1 MKSYQKTVLK
11 NPNLADKL
19 ARITRDLKLK
29 GALKLLKKKTNSK
42 KFQHLKLIR
51 KKKVKESKRLL
62 VAVEDVGEAL
72 RNKEVK
78 LKRSKLKRLLVE
90 ITLKSLKLNK
100 DSSETSH
107 VNLENQELLEKTI
120 RIKKETKE
128 ITRLAEVVVAEDTL
142 VEVSRIKAIG
152 VETRTPITALMPMNP
167 EKVMIKNLVV
177 REGKEEAV
185 VTVKEEEV
193 VVATVEVK
201 IMLTQKCSM

>member
-1 MKSYQKTVLK
+1 VKSYQKTVLK

-90 ITLKSLKLNK
+90 ITLKSL
-100 DSSETSH
+100 
-107 VNLENQELLEKTI
+107 
-120 RIKKETKE
+120 
-128 ITRLAEVVVAEDTL
+128 
-142 VEVSRIKAIG
+142 
-152 VETRTPITALMPMNP
+152 
-167 EKVMIKNLVV
+167 
-177 REGKEEAV
+177 
-185 VTVKEEEV
+185 
-193 VVATVEVK
+193 
-201 IMLTQKCSM
+201 